1 MSIKKFFEYFK
12 SETSIEDVMDIFNEI
27 SDDYDVD
34 VEFHTCPTD
43 SFFPFFRGCLTDTL
57 GSSPKRPEIGRYE
70 AISKIIEIKTGES
83 ISPKFIS
90 SYISDHYNYSTSS
103 QELKDYHKQFSDSSN
118 YRKDIKNIEKYEYSI
133 TFLIILSFKYSQMGL
148 VKFDFDPIFQRLKS
162 MYDLDKIYFHKNNFL
177 GNNDLITT
185 IMVV

>member
-12 SETSIEDVMDIFNEI
+12 PEASIEDVMDIFNEI
-27 SDDYDVD
+27 SDEYDVD
-34 VEFHTCPTD
+34 IEFHTCPTD
-43 SFFPFFRGCLTDTL
+43 AFFPFFRGSLTDTL
-57 GSSPKRPEIGRYE
+57 GSSPKRPKITRYE
-70 AISKIIEIKTGES
+70 SISKIIEVKTGEL

-90 SYISDHYNYSTSS
+90 SYMSDYYNFSTSS

-118 YRKDIKNIEKYEYSI
+118 YRKAIKNIEKYEYSI

-162 MYDLDKIYFHKNNFL
+162 MYDLDKIYFHKNNLL
-177 GNNDLITT
+177 GNNNLITT
-185 IMVV
+185 IMVA

>member
-12 SETSIEDVMDIFNEI
+12 PEASIEDVMDIFNEI
-27 SDDYDVD
+27 SDEYDVD
-34 VEFHTCPTD
+34 IEFHTCSTD
-43 SFFPFFRGCLTDTL
+43 AFFPFFRG
-57 GSSPKRPEIGRYE
+57 SSCSRANGPKMTRYE
-70 AISKIIEIKTGES
+70 SISKIIEVKTGEL

-90 SYISDHYNYSTSS
+90 SYISDYYNYSTSS

-118 YRKDIKNIEKYEYSI
+118 YRKDIKNVEKYEYSI

>member
-1 MSIKKFFEYFK
+1 MSIKKFFEYFRP
-12 SETSIEDVMDIFNEI
+12 EASIEDVMDIFNEI
-27 SDDYDVD
+27 SDEYDVD
-34 VEFHTCPTD
+34 IEFHTCPTD
-43 SFFPFFRGCLTDTL
+43 AFFPFFRGSLTGTL
-57 GSSPKRPEIGRYE
+57 GSSLKRPKITRYE
-70 AISKIIEIKTGES
+70 SISKIIEVKTGEL

-90 SYISDHYNYSTSS
+90 SYMSDCYNYSTSS

-118 YRKDIKNIEKYEYSI
+118 YRKDIKNVEKYEYSI

-185 IMVV
+185 IMVA